1 MFRHF
6 RFVLSAFG
14 FKAPLRRLTHTA
26 ILSNMIDWH
35 QLAAVQTRV
44 DIGLNFFAVSDDDN
58 RPIISFL
65 KEEFCSVA
73 GELFGG
79 EGTVS
84 ECQNM
89 CLGRFG
95 GMSGTNPAPG
105 INEAWKVIMYNDI
118 KIPFT
123 RARPGFNGSVGED
136 WSPSKSRDTINH
148 ASGHWRQGINFYERC
163 LNEHQETQFTSRLE
177 VRVSAADVGDIL
189 VSKLMDGLHLTFSFY
204 LKPPSIERCV
214 YPFLCRRVSRLCPR
228 VAKSH
233 LRDHG
238 LLEPGY
244 PITCGVWL
252 CVLRFSSE
260 QSYASGGPYS
270 NFTSPI
276 VGYLGYFFCKRK
288 PSLMSMEHK
297 DDATIQKLYRIAR
310 ELMEKENI
318 EKSIASDLLD
328 VCDETSSQF
337 QKLISYVDYFQSGAH
352 FHNYFIINIVVN
364 NLYLSYPLRT
374 ITSALAPDSLL
385 KKRAIA
391 YADNGIMY
399 ASTCNRN
406 YFKKDDP
413 CVSPMPAPLELH
425 EATLQQINETEI
437 NHDNTDDI

>member
-79 EGTVS
+79 NGTVS

-105 INEAWKVIMYNDI
+105 INEAWKVIMYNDV

-163 LNEHQETQFTSRLE
+163 LNKHQETQFTSRLE

-189 VSKLMDGLHLTFSFY
+189 VRKLMDGLHRLQSNGAFIHFFVDEYLAYVRELLNLTSEMMVSLSRDIQLPAVSGFAF
-204 LKPPSIERCV
+204 CV
-214 YPFLCRRVSRLCPR
+214 FLL
-228 VAKSH
+228 
-233 LRDHG
+233 
-238 LLEPGY
+238 
-244 PITCGVWL
+244 
-252 CVLRFSSE
+252 
-260 QSYASGGPYS
+260 
-270 NFTSPI
+270 N
-276 VGYLGYFFCKRK
+276 
-288 PSLMSMEHK
+288 SLMHPEVMQDSFVKHFFLLFM
-297 DDATIQKLYRIAR
+297 IQIKRTLFKL
-310 ELMEKENI
+310 
-318 EKSIASDLLD
+318 
-328 VCDETSSQF
+328 
-337 QKLISYVDYFQSGAH
+337 H
-352 FHNYFIINIVVN
+352 FTHCWLFGVFF
-364 NLYLSYPLRT
+364 L
-374 ITSALAPDSLL
+374 
-385 KKRAIA
+385 
-391 YADNGIMY
+391 
-399 ASTCNRN
+399 
-406 YFKKDDP
+406 
-413 CVSPMPAPLELH
+413 
-425 EATLQQINETEI
+425 
-437 NHDNTDDI
+437 